1 MDKKDINLTVG
12 ANIKR
17 EREKA
22 GYTQERFSELIGMGP
37 KSLSAIERGTVGIS
51 LSALCRVCGVLSVSG
66 DVLLFGEKTERQRRE
81 LTEKLERLSPE
92 EYAIASAVLHKL
104 LEAFALG
111 RGERPKRR
119 RKNAE
124 ETKA

>member
-1 MDKKDINLTVG
+1 MEKKDVDRMVG

-17 EREKA
+17 ERERA

-37 KSLSAIERGTVGIS
+37 KSLSAVERGTVGIS
-51 LSALCRVCGVLSVSG
+51 LPALIRVCEALSVSG
-66 DVLLFGEKTERQRRE
+66 DAILFGQRPEGQTRE
-81 LTEKLERLSPE
+81 LSEKLERLEPR

-111 RGERPKRR
+111 REEPLPKG
-119 RKNAE
+119 
-124 ETKA
+124 